1 MATTQSAISKKRKF
15 VADGVFYAELNEFFQ
30 VCIAM
35 SKKKFEQQI
44 DCEIARA
51 GRGGLLWR

>member
-30 VCIAM
+30 VGATENVHGEREVLT
-35 SKKKFEQQI
+35 KQ
-44 DCEIARA
+44 
-51 GRGGLLWR
+51 